1 MLKEDE
7 RVAYQAAFNTF
18 DWFVKTSIYCVNCPK
33 IVHDNGCPGQ
43 IMVGWPTEACKM
55 WWGELG
61 WTRLILRLILSNTLL
76 TICTIFALI
85 RNAETTDTMVIGPPC
100 NIGFSYQTS
109 QRSQVSRVALWKYVK
124 SKSTLS
130 KSVSEWQGHLLS
142 SFGQL
147 KIISY
152 VPYRQ
157 IEVKRF
163 VKGRG
168 W

>member
-61 WTRLILRLILSNTLL
+61 WTRLILRLILSNRL
-76 TICTIFALI
+76 TTCTFFALI

-109 QRSQVSRVALWKYVK
+109 QRSQVSRVPRWACSLNVFVIVFVFIVGKCQLFTQTRPNLTPREAQQFMHLYIG
-124 SKSTLS
+124 
-130 KSVSEWQGHLLS
+130 VS
-142 SFGQL
+142 
-147 KIISY
+147 
-152 VPYRQ
+152 
-157 IEVKRF
+157 F
-163 VKGRG
+163 V
-168 W
+168 